1 MGPRTAIARDRRRTP
16 GPVRHRADGS
26 ARDDHDR
33 DEPRAPKPRAG
44 RSHSTLRTLL
54 KQAEKDIARL
64 DRSRADLEGQVAAA
78 ASANDHAA
86 LRRLGDELSSVQRD
100 LAAAEEQWL
109 SVSEELE
116 AR

>member
-1 MGPRTAIARDRRRTP
+1 VSAGPHA
-16 GPVRHRADGS
+16 V
-26 ARDDHDR
+26 
-33 DEPRAPKPRAG
+33 
-44 RSHSTLRTLL
+44 
-54 KQAEKDIARL
+54 
-64 DRSRADLEGQVAAA
+64 
-78 ASANDHAA
+78 AA